1 VAKLHSKLI
10 WVILITLLVFIGY
23 LYWLPAQQTDNRRA
37 AAAVAVSTAKVETKP
52 MIRSVNS
59 LGTGIANQSIQLISP
74 TSDFITELNIRE
86 GKAVQRGE
94 VIAKLQDVDERARV
108 TELEGILSEQK
119 RQLDRLKNLANTQA
133 TAQSLL
139 DEQITR
145 VNTTQAQLNSAKAQ
159 LAQMTITAPFAGYLG
174 LRQVSEGA
182 YINSGTVITTLDDLN
197 TLRVAF
203 SVAEHYLADIKPGMP
218 LTVTNAAYGNISFSG
233 QVSAIDTRLDPV
245 TRTVTVHGTLENK
258 DVRLRPG
265 MLLNVKLELDN
276 RVAMQISEKALVP
289 QQQKQFVYLVAD
301 NNTVSQ
307 VEVTIG
313 QREPGWVEI
322 LTGLQEGDEVVV
334 EGIQK
339 LRSGITINRVGG

>member
-1 VAKLHSKLI
+1 MAKLHSKLI
-10 WVILITLLVFIGY
+10 WVILIALLVFIGY
-23 LYWLPAQQTDNRRA
+23 LYWLPGQKTDNRRA
-37 AAAVAVSTAKVETKP
+37 AAAVAVSTSKVETKP

-59 LGTGIANQSIQLISP
+59 LGTGIANQSIQLIAP
-74 TSDFITELNIRE
+74 TSDFISELNIRE
-86 GKAVQRGE
+86 GKAVKRGE

-108 TELEGILSEQK
+108 TELEGILAEQK

-145 VNTTQAQLNSAKAQ
+145 VNTTLAQLNSAKAQ

-182 YINSGTVITTLDDLN
+182 YVSSGTVITTLDDLS

-218 LTVTNAAYGNISFSG
+218 LTVTNAAYGNISFAG
-233 QVSAIDTRLDPV
+233 KVSAIDTRLDPI
-245 TRTVTVHGTLENK
+245 TRTVTVHGALVND

-276 RVAMQISEKALVP
+276 RIAMQISEKALVP
-289 QQQKQFVYLVAD
+289 QQQKQFVYRVNE

-307 VEVTIG
+307 IEVTIG

-322 LTGLQEGDEVVV
+322 LSGLEEGDEVVV